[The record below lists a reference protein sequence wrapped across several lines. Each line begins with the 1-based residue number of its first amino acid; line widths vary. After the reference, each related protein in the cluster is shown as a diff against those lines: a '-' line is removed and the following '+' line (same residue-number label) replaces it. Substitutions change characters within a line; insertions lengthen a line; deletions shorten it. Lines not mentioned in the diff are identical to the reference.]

1 MSNPNNPGNVHPIGD
16 AFKKA
21 FPQPVI
27 LPSHC
32 FKAEPGF
39 ETNYDD
45 VDMDDYDD
53 TPFGNYPIAD
63 PVDVPC
69 WTRGTP
75 PIAPCPLYAAQA
87 VFRVLS
93 VERGAPDRGRIPN
106 RADLFL
112 DEQRYSVEW
121 FSQKVDDRIRRG
133 ALVEVV
139 PTATLRETEG
149 VIRIQR
155 LRLVDRPRAN
165 ANLFATIPPSWVED
179 RGLIERATALWACL
193 PRDLALL
200 FNAVLWAGNRLHCY
214 AMCPSSLHDHHN
226 ELGGNLLHSIEVA
239 ESALALAKASNLA
252 NAPLLVL
259 GGLLHDAAKAVEYR
273 YDRGSRLFRLSDR
286 GNLVGHRD
294 TLVGWL
300 AEARMTHGLNIGDG
314 LYLGLMHMMLAA
326 RGAPDWLGLR
336 SPRTREADILSQAD
350 NFSRMEYLR
359 NACAPQAGQP
369 GFGGYHRNLGHRTY
383 VTPRTQA

>member
-1 MSNPNNPGNVHPIGD
+1 MSNPTNPGNVHPIGD

-21 FPQPVI
+21 FPFGGAIPRGY
-27 LPSHC
+27 LP
-32 FKAEPGF
+32 EPGF
-39 ETNYDD
+39 DGYGPDPNPENHDD
-45 VDMDDYDD
+45 A
-53 TPFGNYPIAD
+53 PFGDYPIVD
-63 PVDVPC
+63 PVEFPS
-69 WTRGTP
+69 WTKGTP
-75 PIAPCPLYAAQA
+75 PLAPCPLYAAQA
-87 VFRVLS
+87 VFRVLC
-93 VERGAPDRGRIPN
+93 VERGAPERGRIPN

-121 FSQKVDDRIRRG
+121 FSQHVDDRIRRG
-133 ALVEVV
+133 ALVEVM

-165 ANLFATIPPSWVED
+165 ANLFATIPPSWVKD
-179 RGLIERATALWACL
+179 RRLIERATALWACL

-214 AMCPSSLHDHHN
+214 AMCPSSLSDHHN
-226 ELGGNLLHSIEVA
+226 ERGGNLLHSIEVA
-239 ESALALAKASNLA
+239 ETALAMAKGSNLA

-259 GGLLHDAAKAVEYR
+259 GGLLHDAGKAVEYR
-273 YDRGSRLFRLSDR
+273 SIAGSTRHGLSDR
-286 GNLVGHRD
+286 GELVGHRD

-300 AEARMTHGLNIGDG
+300 AEARMTHGLNISEG
-314 LYLGLMHMMLAA
+314 LFLGLMHMMLAA
-326 RGAPDWLGLR
+326 KAAPDWLGLR

-359 NACAPQAGQP
+359 NACAPASDQP
-369 GFGGYHRNLGHRTY
+369 GFGGYHRHLGHRTY